1 MSAVSA
7 GEAYRRI
14 RDYLPEHIVL
24 VIAAKGRRTEELAGV
39 INAGARV
46 LGENYVQEAE
56 RHAGELGPQADRAEW
71 HMIGRLQ
78 TNKVNRALALFD
90 LVQTLDS
97 VRLAAALD
105 KRAKEPVRALVE
117 VNVGGESTKSGFPP
131 QAVPAALREISR
143 LPNVRVEGLMTMEPY
158 MLEPEDARPYFRQLR
173 ELFVRLRD
181 MAIPNVAMR
190 TLSMGMTH
198 SYRVAVDEGAT
209 MVRIGT
215 AIFGPR
221 P

>member
-1 MSAVSA
+1 MSAAGA

-14 RDYLPEHIVL
+14 RAELPDHVVL
-24 VIAAKGRRTEELAGV
+24 VVAAKGRRADELAAV
-39 INAGARV
+39 ISAGARV

-56 RHAGELGPQADRAEW
+56 RHASELGLQADLAEW

-78 TNKVNRALALFD
+78 TNKVNRALALFG

-105 KRAKEPVRALVE
+105 KRAAGPVRALVE
-117 VNVGGESTKSGFPP
+117 VNVGGEDTKSGFPP
-131 QAVPAALREISR
+131 EAVPAALQEIGR
-143 LPNVRVEGLMTMEPY
+143 FPNVRVEGLLAMEPY
-158 MLEPEDARPYFRQLR
+158 TPDPEDARPYFRQVR
-173 ELFVRLRD
+173 ELFVHLCD
-181 MAIPNVAMR
+181 VAIPNVAMR